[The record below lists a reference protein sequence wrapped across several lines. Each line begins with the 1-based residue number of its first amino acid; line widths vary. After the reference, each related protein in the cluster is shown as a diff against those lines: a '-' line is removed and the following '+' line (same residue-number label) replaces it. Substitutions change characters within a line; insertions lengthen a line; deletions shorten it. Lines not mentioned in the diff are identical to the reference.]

1 MTIKTLTYI
10 HQLLKAEEKRTAET
24 YKAARDLQYE
34 YEERGV
40 ASPELVQDQ
49 KKAADEFMRDHS
61 RALDALLEFE
71 RQEW

>member
-10 HQLLKAEEKRTAET
+10 HRLLRTEEQRTAET
-24 YKAARDLQYE
+24 YKAARDLQYQ

-40 ASPELVQDQ
+40 ASPELIREQ
-49 KKAADEFMRDHS
+49 KEAADDFMRIHS